1 MLETLGLYIIQIYNV
16 LFLFSK
22 VLFLIDSVFFIL
34 NGPLI
39 QFTISMKSE
48 LVFTKLAVRSQG
60 RLGKAFG
67 LSFIQTHVIKL
78 FFDK

>member
-1 MLETLGLYIIQIYNV
+1 M
-16 LFLFSK
+16 LFLFSE
-22 VLFLIDSVFFIL
+22 VLILDRFCIL

-48 LVFTKLAVRSQG
+48 PVFTKLAVRSQG

-67 LSFIQTHVIKL
+67 LSFVQTHVIKL